1 VFELRYD
8 AWNAAGRQVAE
19 TKRISIDAGANFSR
33 VESRYTSDRAGAL
46 PVAVGIAQRKG
57 NGRLVRDTNAS
68 WMSYWEPESAPN
80 GHTACAVI
88 VPGQTT
94 RAATDGTDA
103 LLVGTAQPGQ
113 PFVHYLGAG
122 WSRSGDFPDA
132 QAWETHVRNVVQRLA
147 VPLRV
152 TGPE

>member
-1 VFELRYD
+1 
-8 AWNAAGRQVAE
+8 
-19 TKRISIDAGANFSR
+19 
-33 VESRYTSDRAGAL
+33 
-46 PVAVGIAQRKG
+46 
-57 NGRLVRDTNAS
+57 
-68 WMSYWEPESAPN
+68 MSYWEPESAPN

-88 VPGQTT
+88 VPGQAT
-94 RAATDGTDA
+94 RAAVDGADA

-122 WSRSGDFPDA
+122 WSKSGDFPDA
-132 QAWETHVRNVVQRLA
+132 QAWETHVRKVVQRLA